1 MGDEGEATLG
11 TSFTERFGS
20 GGAQNQGSPAA
31 AVVQRERERE
41 RGKREQRKK
50 KEQEGLGP
58 NWYRDKGVSLL
69 SAVLRYKG
77 ASEPTDVVCSSNLAG
92 SIGRHHPWCPSMHR
106 GRQDD

>member
-41 RGKREQRKK
+41 ERESKERRKNK
-50 KEQEGLGP
+50 KGLAQTGIGTRASASLALYYVTRVP
-58 NWYRDKGVSLL
+58 ASLL
-69 SAVLRYKG
+69 
-77 ASEPTDVVCSSNLAG
+77 T
-92 SIGRHHPWCPSMHR
+92 WCAPR
-106 GRQDD
+106 IWLDP